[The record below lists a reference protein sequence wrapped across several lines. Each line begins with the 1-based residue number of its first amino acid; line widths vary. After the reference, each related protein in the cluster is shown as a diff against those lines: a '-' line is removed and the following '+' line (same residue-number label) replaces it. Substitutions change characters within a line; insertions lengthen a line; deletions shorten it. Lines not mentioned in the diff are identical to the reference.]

1 MLSPNYYPTNTLTVK
16 KKISPKFRI
25 SNFQFSI
32 FHIFTQQHHTHSQ
45 PKTKGRG
52 RRGRIY
58 AASEAR
64 RGAWSRIRPDRR
76 RGTPKAPQEDRTD
89 VRLPYGYRTPVLP
102 LCRCSRQAVG
112 PERATR
118 TARRSTR
125 AHRAPRRP
133 QQASKPLAGR
143 GGALRRSVAGKK
155 GSLRAAIR
163 SRRRIVRGSSGVLR
177 PRRNCQP

>member
-76 RGTPKAPQEDRTD
+76 RRPPKAPQEDRTD
-89 VRLPYGYRTPVLP
+89 VRLSYGYRTPVL
-102 LCRCSRQAVG
+102 SI
-112 PERATR
+112 RAPPGQGTSPSG
-118 TARRSTR
+118 ARGRPGGATR
-125 AHRAPRRP
+125 AHRPHHRP
-133 QQASKPLAGR
+133 YEAYRPPGAR

-155 GSLRAAIR
+155 GSLRAAIH
-163 SRRRIVRGSSGVLR
+163 
-177 PRRNCQP
+177 P